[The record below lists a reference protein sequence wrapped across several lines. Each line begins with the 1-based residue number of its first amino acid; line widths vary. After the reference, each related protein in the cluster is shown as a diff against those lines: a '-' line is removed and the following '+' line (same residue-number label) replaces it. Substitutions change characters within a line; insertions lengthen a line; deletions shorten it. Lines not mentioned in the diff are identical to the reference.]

1 MSRRTDDAEI
11 GKSLLW
17 VAEALEMQ
25 QRHLQA
31 LSARLDMHGPGNV
44 AFPIY
49 EIDRLVR
56 GIDNGALR
64 DYDLPG
70 DWGEDGV

>member
-1 MSRRTDDAEI
+1 MTGRTDDAKI
-11 GKSLLW
+11 GVILLW
-17 VAEALEMQ
+17 IAEAIDMQ

-44 AFPIY
+44 TFPLY

-56 GIDNGALR
+56 GLDHGALQ

-70 DWGEDGV
+70 DWGEG